1 MCPMKSLQFFYNGSN
16 YDYYSIIQELE
27 NEFKGQFECLGENI
41 QKYKTFSVP
50 IEKEVT
56 KLIKIVMKALKLYL
70 IK

>member
-1 MCPMKSLQFFYNGSN
+1 MPNKIPLVFYNGSN

-41 QKYKTFSVP
+41 QKYKTFSVS

>member
-1 MCPMKSLQFFYNGSN
+1 MPNEIPLVFYNGSN

>member
-1 MCPMKSLQFFYNGSN
+1 MPYKIPLVFYNGSN

-41 QKYKTFSVP
+41 QKYKTFSVS